1 MELTK
6 YSQNRLMGSLTHWHV
21 CKDFAHPMYNYLVDG
36 FEPGGFFSGWYAN
49 DATAILR
56 SHSANTVESLKDLTR
71 WMLNCMPKEAWGS
84 HENVRKWLRM
94 SGGERREILEKY
106 DLIYTE
112 KEEVELILRNAH
124 TEEPFFWG

>member
-1 MELTK
+1 
-6 YSQNRLMGSLTHWHV
+6 
-21 CKDFAHPMYNYLVDG
+21 
-36 FEPGGFFSGWYAN
+36 
-49 DATAILR
+49 
-56 SHSANTVESLKDLTR
+56 
-71 WMLNCMPKEAWGS
+71 MPKEAWGS
-84 HENVRKWLRM
+84 HENVREWLRM